1 MAPANSNEIACYFTL
16 ASDVTAGGLPSQ
28 DEIAKDLESSDDGYV
43 ATWYLLFLLAHK
55 PSHFAP
61 LRLLK
66 VAVLRIAA

>member
-43 ATWYLLFLLAHK
+43 TAFSWWYFFVGI
-55 PSHFAP
+55 PESHFASSDC
-61 LRLLK
+61 
-66 VAVLRIAA
+66 